1 MNKEKQNLE
10 QKPVWGIAKE
20 INSENSGKIYLPE
33 GNFHTVVFG
42 QTGSG
47 KTESV
52 LHQFWKY
59 KDIITVIDG
68 KGEVE
73 AMLTA
78 KLFRPSAVFY
88 TFDSEFNLFKGLKPK
103 EITELVSNALYP
115 KEITTS
121 EYFYKNFSI
130 QALSF
135 VLKYMDNPT
144 FEKIFISLFKENLAS
159 LYSKFYQ
166 PKKPAKTKEK
176 SKQDSTS
183 MLVNEFSKIK
193 EISEDSTLTVTEK
206 EKLLSKAEELIVGG
220 IIKNPHYESYIAGF
234 MDNLQPFALAN
245 NLNNESADNIS
256 LSECNWFSLRNI
268 KEENDLGR
276 MIIENFRLRKPK
288 EPDYNVTLCIDE
300 FADMMFSAFTKI
312 IKEIRS
318 FGLQLVLLTQTLSDA
333 DRFDRN
339 LLDIVFG
346 NSDNKIFFKQD
357 TFRNKEISELFGTDL
372 YHHESK
378 TVDNT
383 GTKVN
388 SMSETRDYNVQ
399 PYMFGELLPGHA
411 IAKLMI
417 PDKELGISTVKYLKI
432 KFNNLKIE
440 RNRN

>member
-1 MNKEKQNLE
+1 
-10 QKPVWGIAKE
+10 
-20 INSENSGKIYLPE
+20 
-33 GNFHTVVFG
+33 
-42 QTGSG
+42 
-47 KTESV
+47 
-52 LHQFWKY
+52 
-59 KDIITVIDG
+59 
-68 KGEVE
+68 
-73 AMLTA
+73 
-78 KLFRPSAVFY
+78 
-88 TFDSEFNLFKGLKPK
+88 
-103 EITELVSNALYP
+103 
-115 KEITTS
+115 
-121 EYFYKNFSI
+121 
-130 QALSF
+130 
-135 VLKYMDNPT
+135 MDNPT
-144 FEKIFISLFKENLAS
+144 FEKIFISLFKENLAG

-166 PKKPAKTKEK
+166 PKKTVKTKEK
-176 SKQDSTS
+176 NKQDSTA

-193 EISEDSTLTVTEK
+193 EISEDDTLTVTEK

-245 NLNNESADNIS
+245 NLNNEDAPNIS
-256 LSECNWFSLRNI
+256 LSDCNWFSLRNI

-357 TFRNKEISELFGTDL
+357 TLRNKEISELFGTDL

-378 TVDNT
+378 TIDNT

-417 PDKELGISTVKYLKI
+417 PDKELGIAAVKYLKI

>member
-1 MNKEKQNLE
+1 
-10 QKPVWGIAKE
+10 
-20 INSENSGKIYLPE
+20 
-33 GNFHTVVFG
+33 
-42 QTGSG
+42 
-47 KTESV
+47 
-52 LHQFWKY
+52 
-59 KDIITVIDG
+59 
-68 KGEVE
+68 
-73 AMLTA
+73 
-78 KLFRPSAVFY
+78 
-88 TFDSEFNLFKGLKPK
+88 
-103 EITELVSNALYP
+103 
-115 KEITTS
+115 
-121 EYFYKNFSI
+121 
-130 QALSF
+130 
-135 VLKYMDNPT
+135 
-144 FEKIFISLFKENLAS
+144 
-159 LYSKFYQ
+159 
-166 PKKPAKTKEK
+166 
-176 SKQDSTS
+176 
-183 MLVNEFSKIK
+183 
-193 EISEDSTLTVTEK
+193 
-206 EKLLSKAEELIVGG
+206 
-220 IIKNPHYESYIAGF
+220 

-245 NLNNESADNIS
+245 NLNNEDAPNIS
-256 LSECNWFSLRNI
+256 LSDCNWFSLRNI

-357 TFRNKEISELFGTDL
+357 TLRNKEISELFGTDL

-378 TVDNT
+378 TIDNT

-417 PDKELGISTVKYLKI
+417 PDKELGIAAVKYLKI